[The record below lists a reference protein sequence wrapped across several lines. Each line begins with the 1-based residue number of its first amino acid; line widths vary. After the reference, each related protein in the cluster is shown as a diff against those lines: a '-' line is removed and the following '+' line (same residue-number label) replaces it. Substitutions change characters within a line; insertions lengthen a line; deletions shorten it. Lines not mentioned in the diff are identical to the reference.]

1 MYYPLKL
8 KKFTNKNIN
17 KKYID
22 ENLIEELMKK
32 NIRECPYNTFPY
44 IFGNNSKQSQKKYN
58 SGNCVAMSINLQN
71 MLKKHNIKSYLIPAT
86 IPKMYASPDFLNI
99 SHVAVIIFINENE
112 AYIVDPA
119 FYFLKPMKIDVNNK
133 NIDTIKWKNIYQ
145 GIEEDLKYKLNY
157 ADEKYTYNKYQHI
170 PKDTYSVETYENDD
184 DKWFYFLIE
193 VINPDK
199 AISSFNLTS
208 KKYPFLAE
216 LDNNFNLKLYIKF
229 TDKEHIKI
237 NYNDENIYTGHVND
251 IPDNI
256 FNLIHTDLI
265 SMLGKNYNNF
275 FRLPENIDT
284 KIYNLKD
291 NIKSNTKKKK
301 NIKKVRFNKTIK
313 HI

>member
-8 KKFTNKNIN
+8 KKFTSKNIN

-22 ENLIEELMKK
+22 ENLIEELMLK
-32 NIRECPYNTFPY
+32 NMQECPYNTFPY

-86 IPKMYASPDFLNI
+86 IPKMYNSSDLLYV
-99 SHVAVIIFINENE
+99 SHVALIIFVNENK

-119 FYFLKPMKIDVNNK
+119 FYFLQPMKIDVNNK

-157 ADEKYTYNKYQHI
+157 VDEKYTYNKYQYI
-170 PKDTYSVETYENDD
+170 PKDIYSVETYENEY

-199 AISSFNLTS
+199 AISSFHLTS

-216 LDNNFNLKLYIKF
+216 LDNNLNLKLYIKF
-229 TDKEHIKI
+229 TDKENIKI
-237 NYNDENIYTGHVND
+237 KYNNELIYTGYVNK
-251 IPDNI
+251 IPDYI
-256 FNLIHTDLI
+256 SNLIHSDLI
-265 SMLGKNYNNF
+265 YMLGKNYNNF
-275 FRLPENIDT
+275 FKLPENIDT

-291 NIKSNTKKKK
+291 NVKSNTRK
-301 NIKKVRFNKTIK
+301 NNKKVRFNKTIK

>member
-8 KKFTNKNIN
+8 KKFTSKNIN

-22 ENLIEELMKK
+22 HNLIEELMLK

-86 IPKMYASPDFLNI
+86 IPKMYNSSDLLYV
-99 SHVAVIIFINENE
+99 SHVALIIFVNENK
-112 AYIVDPA
+112 AYIIDPA
-119 FYFLKPMKIDVNNK
+119 FYFLQPMKIDVNNK

-157 ADEKYTYNKYQHI
+157 VDEKYTYNKYQYI
-170 PKDTYSVETYENDD
+170 PKDIYSVETYENEY

-199 AISSFNLTS
+199 AISSFHLTS

-216 LDNNFNLKLYIKF
+216 LDNNLNLKLYIKF
-229 TDKEHIKI
+229 TDKENIKI
-237 NYNDENIYTGHVND
+237 KYNNELIYTGYVNK
-251 IPDNI
+251 IPDYI
-256 FNLIHTDLI
+256 SNLIHSDLI
-265 SMLGKNYNNF
+265 YMLGKNYNNF
-275 FRLPENIDT
+275 FKLPENIDT

-291 NIKSNTKKKK
+291 NVKSNTRK
-301 NIKKVRFNKTIK
+301 NNKKVRFNKTIK

>member
-8 KKFTNKNIN
+8 KKFTSKNIN

-22 ENLIEELMKK
+22 ENLIEELMLK
-32 NIRECPYNTFPY
+32 NIHECPYNTFPY

-86 IPKMYASPDFLNI
+86 IPKMYNSSDLLYV
-99 SHVAVIIFINENE
+99 SHVALIIFVNENK

-119 FYFLKPMKIDVNNK
+119 FYFLQPMKIDVNNK

-157 ADEKYTYNKYQHI
+157 VDEKYTYNKYQYI
-170 PKDTYSVETYENDD
+170 PKDIYSVETYENEY

-199 AISSFNLTS
+199 AISSFHLTS

-216 LDNNFNLKLYIKF
+216 LDNNLNLKLYIKF
-229 TDKEHIKI
+229 TDKENIKI
-237 NYNDENIYTGHVND
+237 KYNNELIYTGYVNK
-251 IPDNI
+251 IPDYI
-256 FNLIHTDLI
+256 SNLIHSDLI
-265 SMLGKNYNNF
+265 YMLGKNYNNF
-275 FRLPENIDT
+275 FKLPENIDT

-291 NIKSNTKKKK
+291 NVKSNTRK
-301 NIKKVRFNKTIK
+301 NNKKVRFNKTIK

>member
-8 KKFTNKNIN
+8 KKFTSKNIN

-22 ENLIEELMKK
+22 ENLIEELMLK
-32 NIRECPYNTFPY
+32 NIQECPYNTFPY

-86 IPKMYASPDFLNI
+86 IPKMYNSSDLLYV
-99 SHVAVIIFINENE
+99 SHVALIIFVNENK

-119 FYFLKPMKIDVNNK
+119 FYFLQPMKIDVNNK

-157 ADEKYTYNKYQHI
+157 VDEKYTYNKYQYI
-170 PKDTYSVETYENDD
+170 PKDIYSVETYENEY

-199 AISSFNLTS
+199 AISSFHLTS

-216 LDNNFNLKLYIKF
+216 LDNNLNLKLYIKF
-229 TDKEHIKI
+229 TDKENIKI
-237 NYNDENIYTGHVND
+237 KYNNELIYTGYVNK
-251 IPDNI
+251 IPDYI
-256 FNLIHTDLI
+256 SNLIHSDLI
-265 SMLGKNYNNF
+265 YMLGKNYNNF
-275 FRLPENIDT
+275 FKLPENIDT

-291 NIKSNTKKKK
+291 NVKSNTRK
-301 NIKKVRFNKTIK
+301 NNKKVRFNKTIK

>member
-8 KKFTNKNIN
+8 KKFTSKNIN

-22 ENLIEELMKK
+22 HNLIEELMLK
-32 NIRECPYNTFPY
+32 NMQECPYNTFPY

-86 IPKMYASPDFLNI
+86 IPKMYNSSDLLYV
-99 SHVAVIIFINENE
+99 SHVALIIFVNENK

-119 FYFLKPMKIDVNNK
+119 FYFLQPMKIDVNNK

-157 ADEKYTYNKYQHI
+157 VDEKYTYNKYQYI
-170 PKDTYSVETYENDD
+170 PKDIYSVETYENEY

-199 AISSFNLTS
+199 AISSFHLTS

-216 LDNNFNLKLYIKF
+216 LDNNLNLKLYIKF
-229 TDKEHIKI
+229 TDKENIKI
-237 NYNDENIYTGHVND
+237 KYNNELIYTGYVNK
-251 IPDNI
+251 IPDYI
-256 FNLIHTDLI
+256 SNLIHSDLI
-265 SMLGKNYNNF
+265 YMLGKNYNNF
-275 FRLPENIDT
+275 FKLPENIDT

-291 NIKSNTKKKK
+291 NVKSNTRK
-301 NIKKVRFNKTIK
+301 NNKKVRFNKTIK

>member
-8 KKFTNKNIN
+8 KKFTSKNIN

-22 ENLIEELMKK
+22 ENLIEELMLK

-44 IFGNNSKQSQKKYN
+44 IFGNNSIQSQKKYN

-86 IPKMYASPDFLNI
+86 IPKMYNSSDLLYV
-99 SHVAVIIFINENE
+99 SHVALIIFVNENK

-133 NIDTIKWKNIYQ
+133 NIHTIKWKNIYQ

-157 ADEKYTYNKYQHI
+157 VDEKYTYNKYQYI
-170 PKDTYSVETYENDD
+170 PKDIYSVETYENEY

-199 AISSFNLTS
+199 AISSFHLTS

-216 LDNNFNLKLYIKF
+216 LDNNLNLKLYIKF
-229 TDKEHIKI
+229 TDKENIKI
-237 NYNDENIYTGHVND
+237 KYNNEIIYTGYVNE
-251 IPDNI
+251 IPDDI
-256 FNLIHTDLI
+256 SNLIHTDLI
-265 SMLGKNYNNF
+265 YMLGKNYNNF
-275 FRLPENIDT
+275 FKLPENIDT

-291 NIKSNTKKKK
+291 NVKSNTRKNNKK
-301 NIKKVRFNKTIK
+301 IRFNKTIK

>member
-8 KKFTNKNIN
+8 KKFTSKNIN

-22 ENLIEELMKK
+22 HNLIEELMLK
-32 NIRECPYNTFPY
+32 NMQECPYNTFPY

-86 IPKMYASPDFLNI
+86 IPKMYNSSDLLYV
-99 SHVAVIIFINENE
+99 SHVALIIFVNENK

-119 FYFLKPMKIDVNNK
+119 FYFLQPMKIDVNNK

-157 ADEKYTYNKYQHI
+157 VDEKYTYNKYQYI
-170 PKDTYSVETYENDD
+170 PKDIYSVETYENEY

-199 AISSFNLTS
+199 AISSFHLTS

-216 LDNNFNLKLYIKF
+216 LDNNLNLKLYIKF
-229 TDKEHIKI
+229 TDKENIKI
-237 NYNDENIYTGHVND
+237 KYNNELIYTGYVNK
-251 IPDNI
+251 IPDYI
-256 FNLIHTDLI
+256 SNLIHTDLI
-265 SMLGKNYNNF
+265 YMLGKNYNNF
-275 FRLPENIDT
+275 FKLPENIDT

-291 NIKSNTKKKK
+291 NVKSNTRK
-301 NIKKVRFNKTIK
+301 NNKKVRFNKTIK

>member
-8 KKFTNKNIN
+8 KKFTSKNVN

-22 ENLIEELMKK
+22 ENLIEELMLK
-32 NIRECPYNTFPY
+32 NMQECPYNTFPY

-86 IPKMYASPDFLNI
+86 IPKMYNSSDLLYV
-99 SHVAVIIFINENE
+99 SHVALIIFVNENK

-119 FYFLKPMKIDVNNK
+119 FYFLQPMKIDVNNK

-157 ADEKYTYNKYQHI
+157 VDEKYTCNKYQYI
-170 PKDTYSVETYENDD
+170 PKDIYYVETYENEY

-199 AISSFNLTS
+199 AISSFHLTS

-216 LDNNFNLKLYIKF
+216 LDNNLNLKLYIKF
-229 TDKEHIKI
+229 TDKENIKI
-237 NYNDENIYTGHVND
+237 KYNNELIYTGYVNK
-251 IPDNI
+251 IPDYI
-256 FNLIHTDLI
+256 SNLIHSDLI
-265 SMLGKNYNNF
+265 YMLGKNYNNF
-275 FRLPENIDT
+275 FKLPENIDT

-291 NIKSNTKKKK
+291 NVKSNTRK
-301 NIKKVRFNKTIK
+301 NNKKVRFNKTIK

>member
-8 KKFTNKNIN
+8 KKFTSKNIN

-22 ENLIEELMKK
+22 ENLIEELMLK
-32 NIRECPYNTFPY
+32 NIQECPYNTFPY

-86 IPKMYASPDFLNI
+86 IPKMYNSSDLLYV
-99 SHVAVIIFINENE
+99 SHVALIIFVNENK

-119 FYFLKPMKIDVNNK
+119 FYFLQPMKIDVNNK

-157 ADEKYTYNKYQHI
+157 VDEKYTCNKYQYI
-170 PKDTYSVETYENDD
+170 PKDIYSVETYENEY

-199 AISSFNLTS
+199 AISSFHLTS

-229 TDKEHIKI
+229 TDKENIKI
-237 NYNDENIYTGHVND
+237 KYNNELIYTGYVNK
-251 IPDNI
+251 IPDYI
-256 FNLIHTDLI
+256 SNLIHTDLI
-265 SMLGKNYNNF
+265 YMLGKNYNNF
-275 FRLPENIDT
+275 FKLPENIDT

-291 NIKSNTKKKK
+291 NVKSNTRK
-301 NIKKVRFNKTIK
+301 NNKKVRFNKTIK